1 MLKRRKILVTTGT
14 RAEYGILRS
23 LLKEIKR
30 SKKLK
35 LFLIV
40 TGSHLSKK
48 HGYTIKDIKKDHFK
62 ISYKIPM
69 ITNDNKTDVVK
80 GLGFSIVKFATVFN
94 KIKPDFNLVLGDR
107 DEMLASSIVAYHMN
121 IPNAHIHGGDVSGG
135 IDEYTRHAI
144 TKISNI
150 HFVATE
156 KSRKRVLKM
165 GENPKYVFV
174 TGSPS
179 IDELLQEN
187 FTDKKT
193 LMKKYNVKLDNHTI
207 ILLQHPV
214 TTQNEYA
221 EKQIKTTL
229 KAITQIGYE
238 TIAISPNADPGNS
251 KIFKQLNFLSKKY
264 NFVNFYASLPR
275 EDYLGLLKYSG
286 VLVGNSSSG
295 LIEGSYFGI
304 PVINIGS
311 RQIGREKAKNVID
324 VTNDVSDTIKRKLL
338 SATNSK
344 KHRYPRSYIYGK
356 GNSSKKIVKY
366 LETIKISKELIE
378 KRLL

>member
-251 KIFKQLNFLSKKY
+251 KIFKQLSFLSKKY

-324 VTNDVSDTIKRKLL
+324 VTNDVSDTIKRKIL

>member
-214 TTQNEYA
+214 TTENEYA

-251 KIFKQLNFLSKKY
+251 KIFKQLSFLSKKY

-324 VTNDVSDTIKRKLL
+324 VTNDVSDTIKRKIL

>member
-1 MLKRRKILVTTGT
+1 MYILGLNHGEINSSAALLNNSQIIAATGEE
-14 RAEYGILRS
+14 RFSR
-23 LLKEIKR
+23 
-30 SKKLK
+30 
-35 LFLIV
+35 
-40 TGSHLSKK
+40 
-48 HGYTIKDIKKDHFK
+48 IKKTKSFLKNAIKFCLEYANIHLKNCDYIAQGWNPGECWNFFNHSS
-62 ISYKIPM
+62 ISEKRIRREDY
-69 ITNDNKTDVVK
+69 
-80 GLGFSIVKFATVFN
+80 LFSI
-94 KIKPDFNLVLGDR
+94 P
-107 DEMLASSIVAYHMN
+107 
-121 IPNAHIHGGDVSGG
+121 
-135 IDEYTRHAI
+135 
-144 TKISNI
+144 
-150 HFVATE
+150 
-156 KSRKRVLKM
+156 
-165 GENPKYVFV
+165 
-174 TGSPS
+174 
-179 IDELLQEN
+179 
-187 FTDKKT
+187 
-193 LMKKYNVKLDNHTI
+193 DNHTI
-207 ILLQHPV
+207 ILLQHSV
-214 TTQNEYA
+214 TTQNEYT

-251 KIFKQLNFLSKKY
+251 KIFKQLSFLSKKY

-275 EDYLGLLKYSG
+275 EDYLGFLKYGG
-286 VLVGNSSSG
+286 VLIGNSSSG

>member
-214 TTQNEYA
+214 TTQNEYT

-251 KIFKQLNFLSKKY
+251 KIFKQLSFLSKKY

-324 VTNDVSDTIKRKLL
+324 VTNDVSDTIKRKIL

>member
-1 MLKRRKILVTTGT
+1 MIKKITVTTGT

-23 LLKEIKR
+23 LLKEIKK

-69 ITNDNKTDVVK
+69 ITSDNKTDVVR
-80 GLGFSIVKFATVFN
+80 GLGFSIVKFATVFK

-107 DEMLASSIVAYHMN
+107 DEMLASSIAAYHMN
-121 IPNAHIHGGDVSGG
+121 IPNVHIHGGDVSGG

-179 IDELLQEN
+179 IDELIQEN

-214 TTQNEYA
+214 TTQNEYT

-264 NFVNFYASLPR
+264 NFMNFYPSLPR
-275 EDYLGLLKYSG
+275 EDYLGFLKYSG

-324 VTNDVSDTIKRKLL
+324 VTNDDSDTIKQKLL